1 MILRRAGA
9 GRGRRASSNS
19 TESVTLG
26 GPAQGRPD
34 SQVVSRG
41 KSILTQPLPLPVGT
55 GFQIIAAGAD
65 FPSPKF
71 KYPAVVP
78 GYITLESDDPYY
90 YYAYKFHA
98 YIFFICIFLL
108 HIFAYICY

>member
-1 MILRRAGA
+1 M
-9 GRGRRASSNS
+9 
-19 TESVTLG
+19 G

-90 YYAYKFHA
+90 CDSISKVGGAYYAYTYAKA
-98 YIFFICIFLL
+98 
-108 HIFAYICY
+108 